1 MKRSLSQS
9 ADRLGTSRIVKI
21 VKNEEATID
30 YTDIEGF
37 PTSTVA
43 GHNLTNAAGG
53 ANPQY
58 RPGDF
63 MMITDHMCRQM
74 QN

>member
-1 MKRSLSQS
+1 MKIVVMEVMDY
-9 ADRLGTSRIVKI
+9 ADEVKI
-21 VKNEEATID
+21 EATID

-37 PTSTVA
+37 ATSTVA

>member
-1 MKRSLSQS
+1 MKIVVMEVTDY
-9 ADRLGTSRIVKI
+9 ADEVKI
-21 VKNEEATID
+21 EATID

-58 RPGDF
+58 RPCGE
-63 MMITDHMCRQM
+63 II
-74 QN
+74 